1 MSGNAVET
9 AMANAAKAGR
19 ALDAFDQIVE
29 GYCKAGGIRLDKF
42 GMDSVAQPDLIHNM
56 RKGRD
61 FRRSTI
67 RKILQHIED
76 GGSQS
81 A

>member
-1 MSGNAVET
+1 MTET
-9 AMANAAKAGR
+9 ALEAAKANAAKAGR

-29 GYCKAGGIRLDKF
+29 GYIKASGLRLDRF
-42 GMDSVAQPDLIHNM
+42 GMEAVGQPDMIHNM

-61 FRRSTI
+61 FRRSTL
-67 RKILQHIED
+67 RKALHYIET
-76 GGSQS
+76 GEAQS